1 MKSLNN
7 FLSSNNYYFINKKLL
22 VYLGIEVSLLFS
34 ELIEQEGK
42 NEENYIEGHYI
53 FNDLDI
59 ISKNTK
65 LSKTKIKEGINKLYK
80 LKFID
85 VIIKK
90 PEKMFVKILYNNVNN
105 FFLVTEDKSHHKKNM
120 RKNKLF
126 KTKKFKKPSI
136 KDLKDYFLKLGEID
150 GSEIMYDFYE
160 SKGWKVGKN
169 SMKCWKSASRNWVR
183 RAKKENIKLPNYY
196 DKNFEREIINNKEK
210 LFEYHKHLKNLGFK
224 PSYSPTAGT
233 TWKLNK

>member
-1 MKSLNN
+1 MKSSNN
-7 FLSSNNYYFINKKLL
+7 FLSIKNYYFINKKLL

-34 ELIEQEGK
+34 ELIEQGDK
-42 NEENYIEGHYI
+42 NEENYIEENYI

-59 ISKNTK
+59 ISKNTN

-80 LKFID
+80 LKLID

-90 PEKMFVKILYNNVNN
+90 PEKMFVKILDNNVNN
-105 FFLVTEDKSHHKKNM
+105 FFLVTESKSYVKKNKK
-120 RKNKLF
+120 KNKLF

-183 RAKKENIKLPNYY
+183 RSKKEKIKFPNYY
-196 DKNFEREIINNKEK
+196 DKNFEKEIINNKEK

-233 TWKLNK
+233 TWKPNK

>member
-1 MKSLNN
+1 
-7 FLSSNNYYFINKKLL
+7 
-22 VYLGIEVSLLFS
+22 
-34 ELIEQEGK
+34 
-42 NEENYIEGHYI
+42 
-53 FNDLDI
+53 
-59 ISKNTK
+59 
-65 LSKTKIKEGINKLYK
+65 
-80 LKFID
+80 
-85 VIIKK
+85 
-90 PEKMFVKILYNNVNN
+90 MFVKILYNNVNN
-105 FFLVTEDKSHHKKNM
+105 FFLVTNDVSHHKNNKK
-120 RKNKLF
+120 KNKLF

-136 KDLKDYFLKLGEID
+136 KDLKDYFLKLGEIE

-196 DKNFEREIINNKEK
+196 DKDFEKEIINNKEK

>member
-1 MKSLNN
+1 MKKITL
-7 FLSSNNYYFINKKLL
+7 
-22 VYLGIEVSLLFS
+22 
-34 ELIEQEGK
+34 K
-42 NEENYIEGHYI
+42 NIYI
-53 FNDLDI
+53 FNDLDL

-80 LKFID
+80 IKFID

-105 FFLVTEDKSHHKKNM
+105 FLVTDDNSHHKKNKI
-120 RKNKLF
+120 KNKLF
-126 KTKKFKKPSI
+126 KSKKFKKPSI

-183 RAKKENIKLPNYY
+183 RAKKKI
-196 DKNFEREIINNKEK
+196 
-210 LFEYHKHLKNLGFK
+210 
-224 PSYSPTAGT
+224 
-233 TWKLNK
+233 

>member
-1 MKSLNN
+1 MKSSNN
-7 FLSSNNYYFINKKLL
+7 FFSSNNYYFINKKLL

-34 ELIEQEGK
+34 ELIEQEDK
-42 NEENYIEGHYI
+42 NEENYIEENYI

-105 FFLVTEDKSHHKKNM
+105 FFLVTETNSFNKKNKK
-120 RKNKLF
+120 KNKLL

-136 KDLKDYFLKLGEID
+136 KDLKDYFLKLGEVD

-183 RAKKENIKLPNYY
+183 RVKKEKIKLPNFY
-196 DKNFEREIINNKEK
+196 DKDFEKEIINNKEK
-210 LFEYHKHLKNLGFK
+210 LFAYHKHLKNLGFK

-233 TWKLNK
+233 TWKLIK

>member
-1 MKSLNN
+1 MKSSNN

-34 ELIEQEGK
+34 ELIEQEDK
-42 NEENYIEGHYI
+42 NEENYIEENYI

-105 FFLVTEDKSHHKKNM
+105 FFLVTEDKSHHKKN
-120 RKNKLF
+120 
-126 KTKKFKKPSI
+126 KKKI
-136 KDLKDYFLKLGEID
+136 NYLK
-150 GSEIMYDFYE
+150 
-160 SKGWKVGKN
+160 
-169 SMKCWKSASRNWVR
+169 
-183 RAKKENIKLPNYY
+183 
-196 DKNFEREIINNKEK
+196 
-210 LFEYHKHLKNLGFK
+210 LKNLK
-224 PSYSPTAGT
+224 NQALKT
-233 TWKLNK
+233 